1 MAPVKLVTRG
11 YTGRLAHDPAG
22 TLPQGE
28 TTLITGGR
36 SQTPQ
41 LRPLGRLQL
50 DGPKAGC
57 TFWYTQEYYPATSS
71 ASWHTRIGSLKCA
84 SCGAAPAGD
93 LAIVKTA
100 SPGAVR
106 GSSLTYTLT
115 VTNNG
120 PDRTT
125 GVTVT
130 DSLPGTVTFQSGDAV
145 TGNLL
150 GDGDGDLRARSSG
163 ANGATATVTIV
174 VTPTV
179 AGAITNTASV
189 GGGVTDPSP
198 GNNSSSV
205 TTTVAEPQAGLAI
218 GKTASARSVQ
228 AGTDLTYTITVTNNG
243 PQGATGV
250 IVTDPLPAGTTF
262 KSASASQGSCSGTDT
277 VSCAL
282 SSLANA
288 GTATVTIVIT
298 TPATEGAIT
307 NTASVSGYETDPNA
321 ANNSASVT
329 TTDFLGAP
337 RGSDAAW

>member
-1 MAPVKLVTRG
+1 MLS
-11 YTGRLAHDPAG
+11 
-22 TLPQGE
+22 QGE
-28 TTLITGGR
+28 TTLITGGG
-36 SQTPQ
+36 SQTHSS
-41 LRPLGRLQL
+41 GGWGLQL

-120 PDRTT
+120 PDRAS
-125 GVTVT
+125 GVTV
-130 DSLPGTVTFQSGDAV
+130 
-145 TGNLL
+145 
-150 GDGDGDLRARSSG
+150 
-163 ANGATATVTIV
+163 TVTIV

-205 TTTVAEPQAGLAI
+205 TTTVAEPQADLAI

-228 AGTDLTYTITVTNNG
+228 VGTDLTYTITVTNNG

-250 IVTDPLPAGTTF
+250 IVTDPLPAGTPF
-262 KSASASQGSCSGTDT
+262 KSASASQASCSGTDT

-298 TPATEGAIT
+298 TPTTEGSIT
-307 NTASVSGYETDPNA
+307 NTASVSGNESDPNA
-321 ANNSASVT
+321 ANNSTSVT